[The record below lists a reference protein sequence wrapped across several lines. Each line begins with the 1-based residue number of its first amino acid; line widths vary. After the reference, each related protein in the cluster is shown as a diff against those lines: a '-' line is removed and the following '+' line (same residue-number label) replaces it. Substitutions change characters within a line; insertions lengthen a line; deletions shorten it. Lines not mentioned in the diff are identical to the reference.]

1 MEKER
6 KIHMSLV
13 TVKELLLEGAEK
25 NASVI
30 GFICIDYNMAASVIA
45 AAERTN
51 KPAIV
56 MLLPEHVTL
65 NKTAQFK
72 PFADMVIAMA
82 KKSSARIALHLDHSF
97 SEEQVYEAIDAGFT
111 SVMFDASADGMEE
124 NIRRTKAVVEYAHAR
139 GVAVEA
145 ELGCVGLAMNQDNE
159 KTDFYTRPED
169 VKKFCEET
177 GVDSLAIAIG
187 NAHGDYPFPPKLDLE
202 RLDAINAVTDVAL
215 VLHGGSGIPDE
226 QLAEAFS
233 RGINKFNYGTDVLR
247 CYNMAVRAYLEA
259 HTPAASLDMLGVPEA
274 VQTAMTDYICKK
286 MELVKF

>member
-1 MEKER
+1 
-6 KIHMSLV
+6 MSLV

-286 MELVKF
+286 MELVKL

>member
-1 MEKER
+1 
-6 KIHMSLV
+6 MSLV
-13 TVKELLLEGAEK
+13 TVKELLEEGKEK

-30 GFICIDYNMAASVIA
+30 GFICIDYNMVASVIA
-45 AAERTN
+45 AAEKTN

-82 KKSSARIALHLDHSF
+82 QKSTARIALHLDHSF
-97 SEEQVYEAIDAGFT
+97 SEEEVYEAIDAGFT
-111 SVMFDASADGMEE
+111 SVMFDASADGLEK
-124 NIRRTKAVVEYAHAR
+124 NIERTKAVVAYAHEK

-145 ELGCVGLAMNQDNE
+145 ELGCVGLAMNNDNE

-169 VKKFCEET
+169 VKWFCEET

-187 NAHGDYPFPPKLDLE
+187 NAHGDYPFPPKLDLR
-202 RLDAINAVTDVAL
+202 RLDEINSVTDVAL

-247 CYNMAVRAYLEA
+247 CYNMAVRKYMEE
-259 HTPAASLDMLGVPEA
+259 HMPASSLDMLGIPET
-274 VQTAMTDYICKK
+274 VQSAMTDFICKK
-286 MELVKF
+286 MELVKM

>member
-1 MEKER
+1 
-6 KIHMSLV
+6 MSLV
-13 TVKELLLEGAEK
+13 KVKELLLEAAEK

-30 GFICIDYNMAASVIA
+30 GFICIDYNMVASVIA

-72 PFADMVIAMA
+72 TFADMVIEMA

-97 SEEQVYEAIDAGFT
+97 SEEQVYEAINAGFT
-111 SVMFDASADGMEE
+111 SVMFDASIDSLEE
-124 NIRRTKAVVEYAHAR
+124 NIRRTKAVVEYAHAK

-145 ELGCVGLAMNQDNE
+145 ELGCVGLAMNNDNE
-159 KTDFYTRPED
+159 KTDFFTRPED
-169 VKKFCEET
+169 VKKFCDET
-177 GVDSLAIAIG
+177 GVDSLAISIG

-202 RLDAINAVTDVAL
+202 RLDEINAVTEVAL

-247 CYNMAVRAYLEA
+247 CYNMAVRKYLED
-259 HTPAASLDMLGVPEA
+259 HTPATSLDMLGVPA
-274 VQTAMTDYICKK
+274 VAQEAMTEYICKK
-286 MELVKF
+286 MELVKL

>member
-1 MEKER
+1 
-6 KIHMSLV
+6 MSLV
-13 TVKELLLEGAEK
+13 TVKELLLEGAQK

-30 GFICIDYNMAASVIA
+30 GFICIDYNMVASVIA

-82 KKSSARIALHLDHSF
+82 KKSTARIALHLDHSF

-124 NIRRTKAVVEYAHAR
+124 NIRRTKAVVEYAHAK

-169 VKKFCEET
+169 VKRFCEET

-247 CYNMAVRAYLEA
+247 CYNMAVRAYLEE
-259 HTPAASLDMLGVPEA
+259 HTPANSLDMLGVPET

>member
-1 MEKER
+1 MDKER

>member
-1 MEKER
+1 MDKER

-274 VQTAMTDYICKK
+274 VQTALTDYICKK
-286 MELVKF
+286 MELVKL

>member
-1 MEKER
+1 
-6 KIHMSLV
+6 MSLV

-274 VQTAMTDYICKK
+274 VQTALTDYICKK
-286 MELVKF
+286 MELVKL

>member
-1 MEKER
+1 
-6 KIHMSLV
+6 MSLV

>member
-1 MEKER
+1 M
-6 KIHMSLV
+6 LV
-13 TVKELLLEGAEK
+13 KAKELLLEAAEK

-30 GFICIDYNMAASVIA
+30 GFICIDYNMVASVIA

-65 NKTAQFK
+65 NKTAEFK

-82 KKSSARIALHLDHSF
+82 EKSSARIALHLDHSF
-97 SEEQVYEAIDAGFT
+97 SEEQVYAAIDAGFT
-111 SVMFDASADGMEE
+111 SVMFDASINSLEE
-124 NIRRTKAVVEYAHAR
+124 NIKRTKAVVEYAHAR

-145 ELGCVGLAMNQDNE
+145 ELGCVGLAMNNDNE
-159 KTDFYTRPED
+159 KTDFFTKPED
-169 VKKFCEET
+169 VKKFCDET
-177 GVDSLAIAIG
+177 GVDSLAISIG

-202 RLDAINAVTDVAL
+202 RLDEINAVTDVAL

-247 CYNMAVRAYLEA
+247 CYNMAVRKYMEE
-259 HTPAASLDMLGVPEA
+259 HTPANSLDMLGVPET
-274 VQTAMTDYICKK
+274 VQKAMTDYICLK
-286 MELVKF
+286 MELVKM